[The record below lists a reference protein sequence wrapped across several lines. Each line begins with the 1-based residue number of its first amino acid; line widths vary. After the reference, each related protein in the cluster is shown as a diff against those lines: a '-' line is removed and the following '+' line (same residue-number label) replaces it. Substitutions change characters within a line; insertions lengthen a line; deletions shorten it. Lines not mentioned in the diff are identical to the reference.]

1 MNDVEE
7 SGKPNSDDVPPV
19 DSHHAGSDSSSSAI
33 EDRMERLLWML
44 VWVGDHGVA
53 RGLRSLSPGELSLQ
67 PLAIRTALQALR
79 RKRDPASFLGQPQY
93 RPTIPL
99 VAEAVSEA
107 CQEAVISALGE
118 AADNPD
124 RAQLLSAIEE
134 IKDSFPISTIA
145 LMLAFVSVTNMEA
158 ADLCDEILQSE
169 EIFTVPSSV
178 SLPGL
183 GPGPGA
189 KP

>member
-1 MNDVEE
+1 MGSAEE
-7 SGKPNSDDVPPV
+7 SGISE
-19 DSHHAGSDSSSSAI
+19 AGQEPTTIPSVGTSDSSASSI
-33 EDRMERLLWML
+33 EGRMERLLQML
-44 VWVGDHGVA
+44 IWVGDHDVA

-79 RKRDPASFLGQPQY
+79 RKRDPTSYLGQPQY

-107 CQEAVISALGE
+107 CQDAAISALGD

-124 RAQLLSAIEE
+124 QAQLLTAIEE
-134 IKDSFPISTIA
+134 IRDSFPVSTIA

-158 ADLCDEILQSE
+158 ADLCDEILQTE
-169 EIFTVPSSV
+169 EVFQVPAAFAP
-178 SLPGL
+178 PGTDA
-183 GPGPGA
+183 PA
-189 KP
+189 